1 MINATLQNNSYNRTS
16 RKFRVTSVPEQQ
28 SYIAVRLLFEYT
40 SVPWKTWTGLLNS
53 VHLSHWIVRTHCP
66 CTAGIT
72 IAGNILCE
80 ESFYLSTV
88 SLFIIIIILF
98 GIFMHESSVFLSV
111 LSALFYVKKAYE
123 MIKAIQALHV
133 AGHSGFYHIRAEA
146 KSGYPK
152 IHEQIGFDFN
162 SGKEPKWVQ
171 RILPLLSWHL
181 QIIRSHYLQCSY

>member
-1 MINATLQNNSYNRTS
+1 MLIKPKNGLWAWSMINATLQNNSYNRTS

-111 LSALFYVKKAYE
+111 LSAIFDVRKAYE
-123 MIKAIQALHV
+123 NDKCIPDIAYGSPFRFLSNQRQTF
-133 AGHSGFYHIRAEA
+133 GH
-146 KSGYPK
+146 PK

-162 SGKEPKWVQ
+162 SGKEP
-171 RILPLLSWHL
+171 
-181 QIIRSHYLQCSY
+181 

>member
-1 MINATLQNNSYNRTS
+1 MINATLQNNGYNRTS
-16 RKFRVTSVPEQQ
+16 RIFRVTSVPEQQ

-111 LSALFYVKKAYE
+111 
-123 MIKAIQALHV
+123 
-133 AGHSGFYHIRAEA
+133 GFVCPFLCQESIRND
-146 KSGYPK
+146 KGYPGIACGRPFGFLSHQSRGK
-152 IHEQIGFDFN
+152 I
-162 SGKEPKWVQ
+162 
-171 RILPLLSWHL
+171 RLSENPRTNRFWL
-181 QIIRSHYLQCSY
+181 